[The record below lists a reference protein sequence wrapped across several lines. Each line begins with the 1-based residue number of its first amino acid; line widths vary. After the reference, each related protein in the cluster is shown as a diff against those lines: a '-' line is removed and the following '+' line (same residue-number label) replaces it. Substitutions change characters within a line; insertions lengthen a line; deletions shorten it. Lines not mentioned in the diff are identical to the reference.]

1 MKNIRRRIWA
11 VLLSLALV
19 LGVSG
24 WHFWHSIQG
33 ELLRLALP
41 EVAPPPEGTIRFAVI
56 GDYGSGSHHQRDV
69 AQMIESWKPDFIA
82 TVGDNNYPIGG
93 AETIDRNIGRFFHAY
108 ISPYRGSYGAG
119 ATANRFFPIIG
130 HRDWDS
136 PSGLQP
142 YLDYFTL
149 PGNERYYDFV
159 WGPVHFFMLDTD
171 DREPDGADAASIQ
184 ARWLERR
191 LAESRAPWKLVLA
204 HHAPYTSHAVPD
216 IERMRWPF
224 KAWGA
229 DAVLS
234 GFYHVYERL
243 LVDGLPYFV
252 NGAGGLWVSLFGEID
267 PNSLV
272 RYREDFGAMLVD
284 ASESHIVFRFVN
296 RSGRI
301 IDECALVKPP
311 GRGVPSP
318 SCQARGAAGL
328 SRANESATIALAP
341 GLRRVPREAGST
353 RTLQLLT

>member
-1 MKNIRRRIWA
+1 VKNIRSRIWV
-11 VLLSLALV
+11 VLLSVMLLFGA
-19 LGVSG
+19 SG
-24 WHFWHSIQG
+24 WYFRHSIEG

-41 EVAPPPEGTIRFAVI
+41 EVVPPPKGTIRFAVI
-56 GDYGSGSHHQRDV
+56 GDYGSGSHHERDV

-82 TVGDNNYPIGG
+82 TLGDNNYPIGE
-93 AETIDRNIGRFFHAY
+93 AETIDGNIGRFFHAY
-108 ISPYRGSYGAG
+108 ISPYKGSYGAG

-142 YLDYFTL
+142 YLEYFTL
-149 PGNERYYDFV
+149 PGNERYYEFV
-159 WGPVHFFMLDTD
+159 RGPVHFFMLDTD
-171 DREPDGADAASIQ
+171 EREPDGATVGSLQ
-184 ARWLERR
+184 ALWLERE
-191 LAESRAPWKLVLA
+191 LKESRAPWKLVFA

-243 LVDGLPYFV
+243 LVDGLPHFV
-252 NGAGGLWVSLFGEID
+252 NGAGGLWISNFGQID
-267 PNSLV
+267 AHSLV
-272 RYREDFGAMLVD
+272 RYREDFGAMLID
-284 ASESHIVFRFVN
+284 ASQTHMVFRFVN

-311 GRGVPSP
+311 GREVPGP
-318 SCQARGAAGL
+318 SCQARET
-328 SRANESATIALAP
+328 RQPEP
-341 GLRRVPREAGST
+341 G
-353 RTLQLLT
+353 Q